1 MSLKRRRLGHRWDW
15 EPKIE
20 NLRGKNY
27 CLLDRIRV
35 WKKNYVVEGKRL
47 EKNGSVGA

>member
-1 MSLKRRRLGHRWDW
+1 MFLKSRRLGHRWDW

-27 CLLDRIRV
+27 CLFGRIRV
-35 WKKNYVVEGKRL
+35 WKKNYGLRAKE
-47 EKNGSVGA
+47 EKNS

>member
-1 MSLKRRRLGHRWDW
+1 MFLKSRRLGHRWDW

-27 CLLDRIRV
+27 CLLGGIRT
-35 WKKNYVVEGKRL
+35 WKKNYVTEGKRL
-47 EKNGSVGA
+47 EKNG